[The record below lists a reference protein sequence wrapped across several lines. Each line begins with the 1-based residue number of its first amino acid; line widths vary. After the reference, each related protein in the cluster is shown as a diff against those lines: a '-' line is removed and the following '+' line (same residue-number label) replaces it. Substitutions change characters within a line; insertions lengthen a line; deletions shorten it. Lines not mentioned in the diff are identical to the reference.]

1 MPEGAIL
8 APKNMLKGANDRSK
22 NIQKG
27 ANGSRIQNGIKFRPS
42 MYANECALKH
52 AKGYENGT
60 ILIKDCGEYQE
71 GYGYIVDAEVDTTS
85 EVKENE

>member
-8 APKNMLKGANDRSK
+8 APKNMLKGANS
-22 NIQKG
+22 
-27 ANGSRIQNGIKFRPS
+27 SRIQNGIKSRPS
-42 MYANECALKH
+42 MYTNECA
-52 AKGYENGT
+52 
-60 ILIKDCGEYQE
+60 LIKDCGEYQE